1 MVYLDWK
8 KFKTFWEKKKKI
20 PEKKAK
26 KSAKKCLNPCIGK
39 ETKTAEEI

>member
-8 KFKTFWEKKKKI
+8 KFKTFWEKKNLFLRKR
-20 PEKKAK
+20 AK
-26 KSAKKCLNPCIGK
+26 KSARKCLNPCIGR